1 MQKFLIVL
9 LCLLFNGSSLL
20 AQQPSKLTA
29 SDIYHELEKLNF
41 LGTALYIAAHPDDEN
56 TRLISYLA
64 NDVKATTAYLSLTRG
79 DGGQNLIGP
88 EIRELLG
95 LIRTQEL
102 LAARR
107 TDGGQQFFTRAN
119 DFGYSKHPDET
130 LAIWN
135 EKEVLGDVVRA
146 IRKFKPDVIVN
157 RFDHR
162 NPGSTHGHHTS
173 SAMLSFDAFD
183 LVNNPAA
190 YPETADTFGLW
201 QPKRL
206 LFNTSWWFYGS
217 REKFEAADKSNLV
230 TVETGNYYPASGL
243 SNGEIASLSR
253 SMHKSQ
259 GFGSTG
265 SRGSEKEY
273 LEFLKGDFPKNNNLF
288 EGIDTSW
295 SRIEGGAPIGV
306 ILYQVE
312 KDFNFKNPSESIP
325 QLLKAYELIKKLPE
339 GFWKERK
346 LIAITQ
352 LISDCA
358 GLYLEAVANEQ
369 TTTPKGSIKVTTEA
383 INRSSVSM
391 KLHSITSTIIQ
402 FPSQLVAT
410 TLKQNKKETMES
422 VESTFTATRFT
433 APYWLN
439 EKGSLG
445 MYKVSDKSL
454 IGLPEEE
461 TQFPVSFNLT
471 IEGIQISI
479 VKNIIYKFN
488 DPVKGEV
495 YRPFQVLPDATSS
508 IPEKV
513 LIFATSAAKQIPV
526 KIRAGRDSISGTLSL
541 QHPKGWVISPPQ
553 HIFSLERQGEEQTFV
568 FNVTPP
574 AEQSEGLLKPLLN
587 IGDNFLTDE
596 LITIDYDHIP
606 FQSVLMPSEAKV
618 VRINIK
624 KKGQLIGYINGAG
637 DAIPESL
644 KQIGYD
650 VSTIAPSDITESNL
664 KQFDAIVVGI
674 RAYNTVPELAFS
686 QNALN
691 NYVSNG
697 GTLVLQYNTSHRM
710 VTKDIAPY
718 QIKLSRDRV
727 TDEFSEVQI
736 LEPDHS
742 VLNSPNKITS
752 ADFDNW
758 VQERG
763 LYFPNEWGEEFK
775 PILGM
780 SDKGYPQTKGSL
792 LVTKHGKGYYIYTG
806 LSFFRELPAGV
817 PGAYRLFANILS
829 IGK

>member
-1 MQKFLIVL
+1 MQKKISIL
-9 LCLLFNGSSLL
+9 LCAIFCGFTIT
-20 AQQPSKLTA
+20 AQKPAKPTA
-29 SDIYHELEKLNF
+29 SEIHQELEKLNF

-95 LIRTQEL
+95 VIRTQEL
-102 LAARR
+102 VAARQ

-130 LAIWN
+130 LEIWN

-146 IRKFKPDVIVN
+146 IRKFKPDIIVN
-157 RFDHR
+157 RFNHR
-162 NPGSTHGHHTS
+162 NPGSTHGHHTA

-190 YPETADTFGLW
+190 YPETAKSFGVW

-217 REKFEAADKSNLV
+217 REKFEAADKTNLV
-230 TVETGNYYPASGL
+230 TVETGNYFPSRGL

-265 SRGSEKEY
+265 SRGSQTEY
-273 LEFLKGDFPKNNNLF
+273 LEFLKGDFPANNDLF
-288 EGIDTSW
+288 DGIETSW
-295 SRIEGGAPIGV
+295 SRIDGGAAIGT
-306 ILYQVE
+306 ILVAVE
-312 KDFNFKNPSESIP
+312 NNFNFKNPEESIP
-325 QLLKAYELIKKLPE
+325 ELVKAYKLIKQLPN

-346 LIAITQ
+346 LVEITKI
-352 LISDCA
+352 ISDCA
-358 GLYLEAVANEQ
+358 GLYLEAVASEQ
-369 TTTPKGSIKVTTEA
+369 TTTPKGNVQVSIEA
-383 INRSSVSM
+383 INRSSIQM
-391 KLHSITSTIIQ
+391 KLNSVTSPIIQ
-402 FPSQLVAT
+402 FPSQLLAT
-410 TLKQNKKETMES
+410 PLKPNKKETLKS
-422 VESTFTATRFT
+422 VENTFSATRFT

-445 MYKVSDKSL
+445 MYKVSDKDL
-454 IGLPEEE
+454 IGLPEEG
-461 TQFPVSFNLT
+461 TQFPIYFNVSIAGSMITF
-471 IEGIQISI
+471 E
-479 VKNIIYKFN
+479 KNIIYKFN

-513 LIFATSAAKQIPV
+513 LIFASSEAKQVPV
-526 KIRAGRDSISGTLSL
+526 KVRAGRDGISGTVSL
-541 QHPKGWVISPPQ
+541 QHPKGWVVSPSQ
-553 HIFSLERQGEEQTFV
+553 HVFSLDRMGEEKSLYFK
-568 FNVTPP
+568 VTPP
-574 AEQSEGLLKPLLN
+574 ADQSEGLIKPLVHV
-587 IGDNFLTDE
+587 GDNFLSDE
-596 LITIDYDHIP
+596 LIRIDYDHIP

-618 VRINIK
+618 VRINIA

-637 DAIPESL
+637 DAVPESL
-644 KQIGYD
+644 KQIGYE
-650 VSTIAPSDITESNL
+650 VSYIVPSEITEENL
-664 KQFDAIVVGI
+664 KKFDAIVVGI
-674 RAYNTVPELAFS
+674 RAYNTVPELAFT
-686 QNALN
+686 QNVLN
-691 NYVSNG
+691 NYTANG
-697 GTLVLQYNTSHRM
+697 GTLVLQYNTNRRM
-710 VTKDIAPY
+710 VTQDIAPY

-727 TDEFSEVQI
+727 TDEFSEVEI
-736 LEPDHS
+736 LDPDHKI
-742 VLNSPNKITS
+742 LNTPNKITL

-763 LYFPNEWGEEFK
+763 LYFPDEWADEFE

-780 SDKGYPQTKGSL
+780 NDKGFPQTKGSL
-792 LVTKHGKGYYIYTG
+792 LVAKHGKGYYIYTG

>member
-1 MQKFLIVL
+1 MQKLLIVL
-9 LCLLFNGSSLL
+9 LCVIFSTSSSI
-20 AQQPSKLTA
+20 AQQPSKPT
-29 SDIYHELEKLNF
+29 SSEIYHELEKLNF

-79 DGGQNLIGP
+79 DGGQNLVGP

-95 LIRTQEL
+95 VIRTQEL

-162 NPGSTHGHHTS
+162 SPGSTHGHHTS
-173 SAMLSFDAFD
+173 SAMLSFNAFD
-183 LVNNPAA
+183 LVNDPAV
-190 YPETADTFGLW
+190 YPETANSFGVW

-265 SRGSEKEY
+265 SRGSQTEY
-273 LEFLKGDFPKNNNLF
+273 LEFLKGDFPKNNDLF

-295 SRIEGGAPIGV
+295 SRIEGGAPIGA
-306 ILYQVE
+306 ILGQVE
-312 KDFNFKNPSESIP
+312 SDFNFKNPSESIP
-325 QLLKAYELIKKLPE
+325 QLLKAYVLIKKLPK

-346 LIAITQ
+346 LKAITQ

-358 GLYLEAVANEQ
+358 GLYLEAVASEQ

-391 KLHSITSTIIQ
+391 KLHSITSPIIQ
-402 FPSQLVAT
+402 FPSQLVAAN
-410 TLKQNKKETMES
+410 LEPNKKETMES
-422 VESTFTATRFT
+422 VENTFSATRFT

-445 MYKVSDKSL
+445 MYKVSDKNL

-461 TQFPVSFNLT
+461 TQFPVSFNLSIDGT
-471 IEGIQISI
+471 MITI

-513 LIFATSAAKQIPV
+513 LIFASSEAKQIPV
-526 KIRAGRDSISGTLSL
+526 KVRAGRDSISGTVSL
-541 QHPKGWVISPPQ
+541 QHPKGWVVSPSQ
-553 HIFSLERQGEEQTFV
+553 HIFNLDRLGEEQTLF

-574 AEQSEGLLKPLLN
+574 AGQSEGLLKPLLH

-596 LITIDYDHIP
+596 LISIDYDHIP

-618 VRINIK
+618 VRINIE

-650 VSTIAPSDITESNL
+650 VTAIAPADITEANL

-686 QNALN
+686 QTALN

-718 QIKLSRDRV
+718 QITLSRDRV
-727 TDEFSEVQI
+727 TDEFSEVKI
-736 LEPDHS
+736 LEPDHTI
-742 VLNSPNKITS
+742 LNSPNKITL

-763 LYFPNEWGEEFK
+763 LYFPSEWADEFK

-780 SDKGYPQTKGSL
+780 NDKGYPQTKGSL
-792 LVTKHGKGYYIYTG
+792 LVAKHGKGYYIYTG

>member
-1 MQKFLIVL
+1 
-9 LCLLFNGSSLL
+9 
-20 AQQPSKLTA
+20 
-29 SDIYHELEKLNF
+29 
-41 LGTALYIAAHPDDEN
+41 
-56 TRLISYLA
+56 
-64 NDVKATTAYLSLTRG
+64 
-79 DGGQNLIGP
+79 
-88 EIRELLG
+88 
-95 LIRTQEL
+95 
-102 LAARR
+102 
-107 TDGGQQFFTRAN
+107 
-119 DFGYSKHPDET
+119 
-130 LAIWN
+130 
-135 EKEVLGDVVRA
+135 
-146 IRKFKPDVIVN
+146 
-157 RFDHR
+157 
-162 NPGSTHGHHTS
+162 
-173 SAMLSFDAFD
+173 
-183 LVNNPAA
+183 
-190 YPETADTFGLW
+190 
-201 QPKRL
+201 
-206 LFNTSWWFYGS
+206 
-217 REKFEAADKSNLV
+217 
-230 TVETGNYYPASGL
+230 
-243 SNGEIASLSR
+243 
-253 SMHKSQ
+253 MHKSQ

-553 HIFSLERQGEEQTFV
+553 HIFSLERQGE
-568 FNVTPP
+568 NK
-574 AEQSEGLLKPLLN
+574 LL
-587 IGDNFLTDE
+587 FL
-596 LITIDYDHIP
+596 
-606 FQSVLMPSEAKV
+606 M
-618 VRINIK
+618 
-624 KKGQLIGYINGAG
+624 
-637 DAIPESL
+637 
-644 KQIGYD
+644 
-650 VSTIAPSDITESNL
+650 
-664 KQFDAIVVGI
+664 
-674 RAYNTVPELAFS
+674 
-686 QNALN
+686 
-691 NYVSNG
+691 
-697 GTLVLQYNTSHRM
+697 
-710 VTKDIAPY
+710 
-718 QIKLSRDRV
+718 
-727 TDEFSEVQI
+727 
-736 LEPDHS
+736 
-742 VLNSPNKITS
+742 
-752 ADFDNW
+752 
-758 VQERG
+758 
-763 LYFPNEWGEEFK
+763 
-775 PILGM
+775 
-780 SDKGYPQTKGSL
+780 
-792 LVTKHGKGYYIYTG
+792 
-806 LSFFRELPAGV
+806 
-817 PGAYRLFANILS
+817 
-829 IGK
+829 

>member
-1 MQKFLIVL
+1 
-9 LCLLFNGSSLL
+9 
-20 AQQPSKLTA
+20 
-29 SDIYHELEKLNF
+29 
-41 LGTALYIAAHPDDEN
+41 
-56 TRLISYLA
+56 
-64 NDVKATTAYLSLTRG
+64 
-79 DGGQNLIGP
+79 
-88 EIRELLG
+88 
-95 LIRTQEL
+95 
-102 LAARR
+102 
-107 TDGGQQFFTRAN
+107 
-119 DFGYSKHPDET
+119 
-130 LAIWN
+130 
-135 EKEVLGDVVRA
+135 
-146 IRKFKPDVIVN
+146 
-157 RFDHR
+157 
-162 NPGSTHGHHTS
+162 
-173 SAMLSFDAFD
+173 
-183 LVNNPAA
+183 
-190 YPETADTFGLW
+190 
-201 QPKRL
+201 
-206 LFNTSWWFYGS
+206 
-217 REKFEAADKSNLV
+217 
-230 TVETGNYYPASGL
+230 
-243 SNGEIASLSR
+243 
-253 SMHKSQ
+253 MHKSQ

-265 SRGSEKEY
+265 SRGSQTEY
-273 LEFLKGDFPKNNNLF
+273 LEFLKGDFPKNNDLF

-295 SRIEGGAPIGV
+295 SRIEGGASIGV

-312 KDFNFKNPSESIP
+312 KDFNFKDPSESIP
-325 QLLKAYELIKKLPE
+325 QLLKAYNLIKELPA

-346 LIAITQ
+346 LKSITQ

-358 GLYLEAVANEQ
+358 GLYLEAVASEQ
-369 TTTPKGSIKVTTEA
+369 TTTPKGSVQVTTEA
-383 INRSSVSM
+383 INRSSVAI
-391 KLHSITSTIIQ
+391 KLNSITSPIIQ

-410 TLKQNKKETMES
+410 NLNPNEKETMES
-422 VESTFTATRFT
+422 VENTFSATRFT

-471 IEGIQISI
+471 IEGTQISI
-479 VKNIIYKFN
+479 IKNIIYKFN

-513 LIFATSAAKQIPV
+513 LIFATADAKQIPV
-526 KIRAGRDSISGTLSL
+526 KVRAGRDNISGTVSM
-541 QHPKGWVISPPQ
+541 QHPKGWVVSPSQ
-553 HIFSLERQGEEQTFV
+553 HIFNLERQGEEQAFL

-574 AEQSEGLLKPLLN
+574 SGQSEGLLKPLLN
-587 IGDNFLTDE
+587 IGDVFLTNE
-596 LITIDYDHIP
+596 LISIDYDHIP

-624 KKGQLIGYINGAG
+624 KKGQNIGYINGAG

-650 VSTIAPSDITESNL
+650 VATILPSDITEEKL

-686 QNALN
+686 QTALN
-691 NYVSNG
+691 NYVANG
-697 GTLVLQYNTSHRM
+697 GTLLLQYNTNRRL
-710 VTKDIAPY
+710 VTEDIAPY

-727 TDEFSEVQI
+727 TDELSEVQI
-736 LEPDHS
+736 LEPNHS
-742 VLNSPNKITS
+742 VLNYPNKITLT
-752 ADFDNW
+752 DFDNW

-763 LYFPNEWGEEFK
+763 LYFPGEWADEFK

-792 LVTKHGKGYYIYTG
+792 LVAKHGKGYYIYTG

-817 PGAYRLFANILS
+817 PGAYRLFANLLS